1 MDFVLYLLRII
12 HYVIYLSFPRHSQN
26 LAVPKFHY
34 EKRRFDIVRC
44 NTDLADTELEI
55 SVVRG
60 IGYSVS
66 NPKDV
71 DTYVKLEVPLPSA
84 EQPFRTRTQLIRDT
98 DSPTYDEKFI
108 VEIAPKQRQCQR
120 VFKRHAVKLEV
131 FSKG

>member
-1 MDFVLYLLRII
+1 M
-12 HYVIYLSFPRHSQN
+12 Q
-26 LAVPKFHY
+26 VPKFHY
-34 EKRRFDIVRC
+34 ENKRFDIVRC

-55 SVVRG
+55 NVCRG

-71 DTYVKLEVPLPSA
+71 DTYVRLEVPLPSA
-84 EQPFRTRTQLIRDT
+84 EQPFKARTQLIRDT
-98 DSPTYDEKFI
+98 DSPEYGEKFM